1 MPESGPPIVLRVSN
15 LVKSFGDVRAVDGL
29 SLEVR
34 KGEIFGFLGPNGAG
48 KTTTIKLMCGL
59 LRPDA
64 GTIAIGGSIGLSPQS
79 IVIWE
84 TLTPF
89 EQLAFIGRMH
99 GLDGRKARRRAE
111 ALLEAFGLGEKKRK
125 LARTLSG
132 GMQRRLNI
140 ALALVHEPEILFLDE
155 PQAGLDPQ
163 SRVLVREYVR
173 TLGPKTTVVLTT
185 HDMEEAE
192 KLSDRV
198 CVIDRGKVLVLD
210 TVASIKTV
218 VGSGDLVEV
227 EAGEGGPEE
236 VSAILLELGTN
247 KAAISVQGRLTTTA
261 STAAPGLLAAFLR
274 KAGERGLRLHH
285 ARVRPITLEDVFLHL
300 TGRGLRE

>member
-1 MPESGPPIVLRVSN
+1 MTSGAGSDKFPFQRPRCRRPN
-15 LVKSFGDVRAVDGL
+15 PARQSFSASPTWSRRSATSGAVDGL

-34 KGEIFGFLGPNGAG
+34 RGEIFGFLGPNGAG

-59 LRPDA
+59 LRPDE
-64 GTIAIGGSIGLSPQS
+64 GTIAIDGSIGLSPQS

-99 GLDGRKARRRAE
+99 GLDGRNSRRRADV
-111 ALLEAFGLGEKKRK
+111 LIDAFGLREKSGQ

-140 ALALVHEPEILFLDE
+140 ALALVHEPDVPLPRRAPGRPRSPE
-155 PQAGLDPQ
+155 PRPRPGL
-163 SRVLVREYVR
+163 SSGRWA
-173 TLGPKTTVVLTT
+173 PKTTVVLTT

-198 CVIDRGKVLVLD
+198 CIIDRGKVLVLD
-210 TVASIKTV
+210 TVAEHQ
-218 VGSGDLVEV
+218 GRRRRGDLVEIESG
-227 EAGEGGPEE
+227 EAGPKP
-236 VSAILLELGTN
+236 SPAILLELG
-247 KAAISVQGRLTTTA
+247 ADEAPSA
-261 STAAPGLLAAFLR
+261 SRA
-274 KAGERGLRLHH
+274 
-285 ARVRPITLEDVFLHL
+285 V
-300 TGRGLRE
+300 